1 MSKNKLL
8 KNNVE
13 KGNPKSELII
23 KICEGDADAFKNL
36 FETYCQALIYFAW
49 RYVKNTQVAENIVQD
64 VFLRIW
70 LNRTKLNP
78 ALNTKS
84 YLYKAVKNQALQHL
98 RKAKIENQKGNFQ
111 VLDDSTKSPED
122 ILEEQEISVAVQRA
136 ISELPT
142 QSRLIFTM
150 SKYSNLKYSEI
161 AEIQNISIK
170 TVETHMGRAL
180 KFLRKRLANL
190 RSDLLK

>member
-1 MSKNKLL
+1 MNKNKLP
-8 KNNVE
+8 KSNVE
-13 KGNPKSELII
+13 KSNPESELIKSI
-23 KICEGDADAFKNL
+23 REGDADAFKNL
-36 FETYCQALIYFAW
+36 FETYCQALVYFAW
-49 RYVKNTQVAENIVQD
+49 RFVKNTQAAENIVQD
-64 VFLRIW
+64 IFLKVW
-70 LNRTKLNP
+70 LNRTRLDP

-98 RKAKIENQKGNFQ
+98 RKAKIENRKGNFQ

-122 ILEEQEISVAVQRA
+122 ILNEKEIAVSVQRA

-190 RSDLLK
+190 RSDLLV

>member
-1 MSKNKLL
+1 MNKNKLL
-8 KNNVE
+8 KSNVE
-13 KGNPKSELII
+13 KSNSESELTI
-23 KICEGDADAFKNL
+23 KIREGDADAFKNL

-78 ALNTKS
+78 ALKIKS
-84 YLYKAVKNQALQHL
+84 YLYKAVKNQAFQHL
-98 RKAKIENQKGNFQ
+98 RKAKYENQKENIQ
-111 VLDDSTKSPED
+111 ALDSSTKSPED
-122 ILEEQEISVAVQRA
+122 ILNEKEIAVSVQRA
-136 ISELPT
+136 ISELPP

-150 SKYSNLKYSEI
+150 SKYNNLKYSEI

-190 RSDLLK
+190 RSVLLM

>member
-1 MSKNKLL
+1 ML
-8 KNNVE
+8 KNNTKKLNSE
-13 KGNPKSELII
+13 SELII
-23 KICEGDADAFKNL
+23 KIHEGDADAFKNL

-64 VFLRIW
+64 VFLKIW

-78 ALNTKS
+78 ALSTKS
-84 YLYKAVKNQALQHL
+84 YLYKAVKNQAMQHL
-98 RKAKIENQKGNFQ
+98 RKAKIESRKGNIQ
-111 VLDDSTKSPED
+111 ALDGSVKSPED
-122 ILEEQEISVAVQRA
+122 ILDEKEIAISVQRA
-136 ISELPT
+136 ISELPSK
-142 QSRLIFTM
+142 SRLIFTM

-190 RSDLLK
+190 RSLLLM

>member
-1 MSKNKLL
+1 MNKNKLP
-8 KNNVE
+8 KSNIE
-13 KGNPKSELII
+13 KSNSDSELIKSI
-23 KICEGDADAFKNL
+23 REGDADAFKNL

-64 VFLRIW
+64 VFFRIW

-78 ALNTKS
+78 ALKTKS

-98 RKAKIENQKGNFQ
+98 RKAKIENRKGNIQ
-111 VLDDSTKSPED
+111 ALDSPTKSPED
-122 ILEEQEISVAVQRA
+122 ILNEKEIAVSVQRA

-190 RSDLLK
+190 RPNLLK